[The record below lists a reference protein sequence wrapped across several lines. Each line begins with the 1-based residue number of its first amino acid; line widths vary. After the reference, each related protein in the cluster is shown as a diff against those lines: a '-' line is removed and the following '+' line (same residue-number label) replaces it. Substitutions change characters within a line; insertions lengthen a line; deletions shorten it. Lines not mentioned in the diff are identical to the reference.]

1 MFLDSRLL
9 PAIFV
14 LVKVYFYAVLLPHQI
29 LKQYW
34 GYDKFRPLQEE
45 IIQSVLQGKDTLA
58 LLPTGGGKSICF
70 QVPALALDGLC
81 LVVSPLIALMNDQV
95 QNLQKKGIK
104 AAAIHSGLSLR
115 DTDTLLDNCV
125 YGSYK
130 FLYVSPERLT
140 NEMFRA
146 RLAKMKV
153 SLLAVDE
160 AHCISQ
166 WGYDFRPPYLK
177 IAEVRALLPNVPLIA
192 LTATA
197 TLPVVKDIQEKLHFK
212 SGTVFQKSFV
222 RSNLSYVVRK
232 SADKHKTMLEILHKV
247 PGTSVVYVRNRR
259 KTKEAA
265 SFLQKH
271 GISADYYHAG
281 LTAPERNSKQDA
293 WIKNKIRV
301 ICCTNAFGMGID
313 KPDVRTVIH
322 LDPCESLEAYFQEA
336 GRAGRDE
343 KKSFAVL
350 LYDAADVLNLQA
362 QIEKGYPSV
371 ETVREVYEKL
381 CIYFRIAMHHG
392 TELGPLIFD
401 IGTFCDAYRFSPYAV
416 LQALQILVQH
426 EVLLMSEDFRGSTKV
441 KMIAAKETLFHFQQ
455 QNKNLEPLIKY
466 ILRTAEGVFEDD
478 VSIDE
483 LGIAARLKIS
493 IEELALQLQTL
504 QRLQILRHTPRKE
517 LPTIFFQQNRIPAN
531 ELRLNSE
538 WIQQRKQNFED
549 KLTAVKQYINNSSI
563 CRTRQLVR
571 YFEETIATDCGVCDV
586 CVASK
591 KANMSSV
598 DFQQAVEQ
606 LTGLLQEKSTTV
618 KGLQSATKIKQED
631 FRLVMDY
638 LADNGLIYKN
648 QNDEWALS
656 Q

>member
-1 MFLDSRLL
+1 MLS
-9 PAIFV
+9 A
-14 LVKVYFYAVLLPHQI
+14 HQI

-34 GYDKFRPLQEE
+34 GYEKFRPLQEE
-45 IIQSVLQGKDTLA
+45 IIQSVLQGHDTLA

-104 AAAIHSGLSLR
+104 AAALHSGLSLR

-125 YGSYK
+125 YGAYK

-140 NEMFRA
+140 NEMFRT
-146 RLAKMKV
+146 RLAKMNV
-153 SLLAVDE
+153 SLLAIDE

-177 IAEVRALLPNVPLIA
+177 IAEVRDILPKVPVIA

-197 TLPVVKDIQEKLHFK
+197 TTAVVRDIQDKLCFK
-212 SGTVFQKSFV
+212 TSKVFQKSFV

-232 SADKHKTMLEILHKV
+232 SADKHTAMLQVLHKV
-247 PGTSVVYVRNRR
+247 PGTAVVYVRNRR
-259 KTKEAA
+259 KTKEASA
-265 SFLQKH
+265 YLQKL

-281 LTAPERNSKQDA
+281 LTNPERNAKQEA
-293 WIKNKIRV
+293 WVKNKIRV

-343 KKSFAVL
+343 KKAYAVL

-371 ETVREVYEKL
+371 EMVREVYEKL
-381 CIYFRIAMHHG
+381 SIYFRIAMNHG
-392 TELGPLIFD
+392 TEAGPHIFD
-401 IGTFCDAYRFSPYAV
+401 IGTFCDTYRFSPFAV
-416 LQALQILVQH
+416 MHALQILVQH
-426 EVLLMSEDFRGSTKV
+426 ELLLLSEDFRGSTKV

-455 QNKNLEPLIKY
+455 QNKNLEPLIKF

-478 VSIDE
+478 VAIDE
-483 LGIAARLKIS
+483 LGIATRLKVS
-493 IEELALQLQTL
+493 VQELALQLQTL
-504 QRLQILRHTPRKE
+504 QRLQILRYTPRRE
-517 LPTIFFQQNRIPAN
+517 TPTIQFLQNRVSAK

-538 WIQQRKQNFED
+538 WIQQRKQNFEQ
-549 KLTAVKQYINNSSI
+549 KLTSVKEYIENASL

-571 YFEETIATDCGVCDV
+571 YFGETIANNCGVCDV
-586 CVASK
+586 CVAAK
-591 KANMSSV
+591 KANMSTMQ
-598 DFQQAVEQ
+598 FQQTVEQ
-606 LTGLLQEKSTTV
+606 LTALLHAKSATV
-618 KGLQSATKIKQED
+618 KELQSATEMKQED
-631 FRLVMDY
+631 FRLVMGY